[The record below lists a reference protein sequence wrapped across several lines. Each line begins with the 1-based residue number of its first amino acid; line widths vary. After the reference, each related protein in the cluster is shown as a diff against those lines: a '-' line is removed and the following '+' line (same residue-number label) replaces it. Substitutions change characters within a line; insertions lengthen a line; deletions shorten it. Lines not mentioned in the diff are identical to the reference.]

1 MSKGNTRFMEKLG
14 YYNTDPFHK
23 IISING
29 RRLGFW
35 LNRGA
40 SLNLSVYKIFRKFL
54 AKSN

>member
-1 MSKGNTRFMEKLG
+1 LSKGNTRFMEKLG